1 MRPSRRLLPHR
12 SVNMCWTPLL
22 LQMRES
28 FPQTMYPAS
37 SKRVD
42 SILNRMK
49 TQFPIFV
56 PCYRL
61 EMGVFL
67 GMVVHREQSRSSY
80 YDRYSRRYHTF
91 RILIRSSFVNEG
103 KTALPLEVL
112 NFKSDWPIIIDCSA
126 LDKSSKRDVKIEIV
140 SSLSSWRHI
149 VSSSYSIRMWDLLLP
164 DLNLLSS
171 SVGPYNE

>member
-1 MRPSRRLLPHR
+1 MRPSRWYLPHR
-12 SVNMCWTPLL
+12 SIHMCWTLL
-22 LQMRES
+22 MLQRRES
-28 FPQTMYPAS
+28 FPQIMYPAS

-61 EMGVFL
+61 EMRVCF
-67 GMVVHREQSRSSY
+67 GMLLNCGQSRRAY
-80 YDRYSRRYHTF
+80 HNRYTRRYRTF

-112 NFKSDWPIIIDCSA
+112 NFKSDWHIIIDCSA
-126 LDKSSKRDVKIEIV
+126 LDNSSKRDVKIEIV

-149 VSSSYSIRMWDLLLP
+149 VSSSYSIRIWDLLWP

-171 SVGPYNE
+171 SAGPYNE